1 MFFSMPIRG
10 IARLLMS
17 AVLTFCLVACSK
29 VTAEN
34 YQKISTGMSR
44 AEVVALLGE
53 PSTSHSSSLLGVS
66 GESAVWESGKVKIEA
81 TFVNDALLTRQLVQQ

>member
-1 MFFSMPIRG
+1 MLFSLPIGR
-10 IARLLMS
+10 ISRVLAS
-17 AVLTFCLVACSK
+17 TVLTLGLLACSK

-53 PSTSHSSSLLGVS
+53 PSTSHASSLLGVT